1 MCVFVCEGEGHP
13 NKKGGGAPTKDPK
26 INKRGGGGGGEA
38 IISNWRVSIPKDSL
52 AELLSK
58 PLDKT

>member
-26 INKRGGGGGGEA
+26 INKRGGGGYYFELE
-38 IISNWRVSIPKDSL
+38 SKHPKGL
-52 AELLSK
+52 IGRATFE
-58 PLDKT
+58 TA

>member
-26 INKRGGGGGGEA
+26 INKRGGRRGGEA

>member
-26 INKRGGGGGGEA
+26 INKREGGGGEA

>member
-26 INKRGGGGGGEA
+26 INKRGGGGGGA

>member
-26 INKRGGGGGGEA
+26 INKRGGGGGGGVFF
-38 IISNWRVSIPKDSL
+38 RTG
-52 AELLSK
+52 
-58 PLDKT
+58 LDKT

>member
-26 INKRGGGGGGEA
+26 INKRGGGGGGYYFELE
-38 IISNWRVSIPKDSL
+38 SKHPKGL
-52 AELLSK
+52 IGRATFE
-58 PLDKT
+58 TA

>member
-26 INKRGGGGGGEA
+26 INKRGGGGGGGGYYLELE
-38 IISNWRVSIPKDSL
+38 SKHPKGL
-52 AELLSK
+52 IGRATFE
-58 PLDKT
+58 TA

>member
-26 INKRGGGGGGEA
+26 INKRGGGGGGYYLKIE
-38 IISNWRVSIPKDSL
+38 SKHPKGL
-52 AELLSK
+52 IGRATFE
-58 PLDKT
+58 TA

>member
-26 INKRGGGGGGEA
+26 INKRGGGGGG
-38 IISNWRVSIPKDSL
+38 
-52 AELLSK
+52 LLFRK
-58 PLDKT
+58 GE